1 MLGFEGADDAAA
13 IRINDGKLLV
23 QTVDFF
29 TPVVDNPYH
38 FGQIAAANSLSDI
51 YAMGADP
58 LFALNI
64 AGFPINDLPRSML
77 TEILQGGAD
86 KANEAGYLLLA
97 GTLSMTKNQSM
108 VW

>member
-1 MLGFEGADDAAA
+1 MLGFHGSDDAAVVKLS
-13 IRINDGKLLV
+13 DGKLLV

-29 TPVVDNPYH
+29 TPVVDSPYD

-51 YAMGADP
+51 YAMGAEP

-64 AGFPINDLPRSML
+64 TGFPINELPKAML

-86 KANEAGYLLLA
+86 KANEAGIPI
-97 GTLSMTKNQSM
+97 